1 VVLLI
6 EMNSTVYMGYVMI
19 GLLMLVAVACIA
31 APSAE
36 IWLPGNRKYAMAGV
50 LVVYSGIRFYR
61 VQKFKKQQQHEMPHN

>member
-19 GLLMLVAVACIA
+19 GVLMLVAVACVA

-36 IWLPGNRKYAMAGV
+36 IW
-50 LVVYSGIRFYR
+50 
-61 VQKFKKQQQHEMPHN
+61 